1 MNFSNDYKMK
11 IATWEKKLPEIVKDD
26 NYKWIAKNHKK
37 IYEYITTH
45 YENKNTLKG
54 HISVLSGILR
64 ELDTLPG
71 IQKKYS
77 KIATDLN
84 LELQTESKKQELLPQ
99 RKQNFVFFQDVVKR
113 REDFRKLFEHD
124 KTNNKNN
131 LSWVLLSLYTMQ
143 PPIRMEYK
151 NMKVVTALP
160 KNTKQNFLLNKNN
173 KYYVVI
179 RDDKVVKS
187 HGPDQFEL
195 SDELNEVINESLQAF
210 PRKYILST
218 QRNGDYPINKQG
230 FESLLKQCF
239 SPQKVSVDI
248 LRSSYITNAYSDP
261 RMTLKMKD
269 ELARKMR
276 HSATIAQREYQKIDV
291 SNAAHPDNLVI
302 TSHMQPQQEVTAPIV
317 IEPRKYFDLKKWRA
331 DYRKEHK
338 EEINNKAKDDCKA
351 NKDAILRRHI
361 LWNLNKSQNT
371 KVPKQ
376 ASIEKY
382 NLKYDEILKRWV

>member
-26 NYKWIAKNHKK
+26 NNKWIAKNHKK

-45 YENKNTLKG
+45 YENKK
-54 HISVLSGILR
+54 HVKRAYISVIRNSERIR
-64 ELDTLPG
+64 YTARYTEE
-71 IQKKYS
+71 IF

-124 KTNNKNN
+124 KPNNKNN

-187 HGPDQFEL
+187 Q
-195 SDELNEVINESLQAF
+195 
-210 PRKYILST
+210 T
-218 QRNGDYPINKQG
+218 
-230 FESLLKQCF
+230 
-239 SPQKVSVDI
+239 
-248 LRSSYITNAYSDP
+248 RSI
-261 RMTLKMKD
+261 
-269 ELARKMR
+269 
-276 HSATIAQREYQKIDV
+276 
-291 SNAAHPDNLVI
+291 
-302 TSHMQPQQEVTAPIV
+302 
-317 IEPRKYFDLKKWRA
+317 
-331 DYRKEHK
+331 
-338 EEINNKAKDDCKA
+338 
-351 NKDAILRRHI
+351 
-361 LWNLNKSQNT
+361 
-371 KVPKQ
+371 
-376 ASIEKY
+376 
-382 NLKYDEILKRWV
+382 